1 MNLCEISLKRM
12 LQKKI
17 TNRTYISYRNK
28 VYIMPLLKHI
38 KYIGLK
44 NPLDIYYVDSIV
56 VIYIIQYI

>member
-44 NPLDIYYVDSIV
+44 NPFGIYCVDSIV